1 MITGIAWDHRRCW
14 GPLDASIAP
23 YRAQTGEEVRWDRR
37 SLYSFG
43 DGDLGDFVGKYD
55 LVIFDH
61 PFVGDV
67 RKHGWLLDLRP
78 LLTAQDMALF
88 ERDAVGASWRSYAR
102 EGGIWALPVDTAAQ
116 TGAWRADLLERH
128 GFGVPR
134 TIEDVVALG
143 ERGAA
148 KGISVGWPSVHTD
161 LMCTLVTVA
170 ASMGLDP
177 GHRDGDF
184 LPRGEAGDVLAV
196 LRVLARIAHPKS
208 KEWNPIRCLDHMAA
222 HDDVAYVP
230 YLFNYVNYSTGDQ
243 ARPITFGV
251 APAVVDGM
259 PARTILGGAGI
270 GISASSADPQAA
282 FAYAMYLCSPAYQS
296 GDYVTSGGQP
306 GSRTAWQS
314 ERCNQLTRGF
324 FRNTLPVLDRAYL
337 RPTHPGFVPFFHNA
351 SLRLAAVIHEDA
363 AAAAFI
369 DWLNASYDGVRQ
381 PATESAR

>member
-1 MITGIAWDHRRCW
+1 VITGIAWDHRRCW
-14 GPLDASIAP
+14 GPLDASSAP
-23 YRAQTGEEVRWDRR
+23 YCAQAGEEVRWDRR

-43 DGDLGDFVGKYD
+43 DGDLGDFVGEYD

-78 LLTAQDMALF
+78 LLAEQDMALF

-116 TGAWRADLLERH
+116 TGAWRCDLLERH
-128 GFGVPR
+128 GFALPR

-148 KGISVGWPSVHTD
+148 KGIWVAWPSVPTD

-170 ASMGLDP
+170 ASMGLEP

-184 LPRGEAGDVLAV
+184 LPRAQAGEVLAV
-196 LRVLARIAHPKS
+196 LRLLARIAHPKS
-208 KEWNPIRCLDHMAA
+208 REWNPIRCLNHMAA

-243 ARPITFGV
+243 AHPITFGV
-251 APAVVDGM
+251 APAVLDGM

-270 GISASSADPQAA
+270 GISASSANPRAA

-296 GDYVTSGGQP
+296 GDYVAFGGQP

-314 ERCNQLTRGF
+314 EQCNQLTRGF

-351 SLRLAAVIHEDA
+351 SLRLAAVIHEGAPA
-363 AAAAFI
+363 ASFI
-369 DWLNASYDGVRQ
+369 DWLNASYDQVRQ
-381 PATESAR
+381 PAIEGAR